1 MLWNRIPLGAA
12 VQWVQTAHN
21 PLKQPTAHAKKKKKK
36 LRLSAL
42 KFLAGNLGSFR
53 RTMALRHSNFPHIG
67 FNSQF
72 FSLRSKKSPLAQIY
86 PTKKCRQKGRTDFFS
101 KAWGLQVLSKTIW
114 GANSQPTHFTTLIAD
129 NRTESSS

>member
-1 MLWNRIPLGAA
+1 MEQDSFRSSCSVGTDSS
-12 VQWVQTAHN
+12 Q
-21 PLKQPTAHAKKKKKK
+21 PLKTTNCPRKKKKKS
-36 LRLSAL
+36 RLSAL

-86 PTKKCRQKGRTDFFS
+86 PTKKCRQKGGTDFLS

-114 GANSQPTHFTTLIAD
+114 GANSQPTHFTTLIDD